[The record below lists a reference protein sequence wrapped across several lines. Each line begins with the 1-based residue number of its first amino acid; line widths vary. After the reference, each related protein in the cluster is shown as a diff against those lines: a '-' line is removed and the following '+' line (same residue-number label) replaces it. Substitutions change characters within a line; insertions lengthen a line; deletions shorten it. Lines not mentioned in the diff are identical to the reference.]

1 MSTDITPEPAVGSAT
16 TSDILERLARH
27 ILVPVVVIDDAADAD
42 ALGAA
47 LVDGGLPVAEVTF
60 RTPAAA
66 DAIRV
71 LRDRG
76 DVLVGAGTV
85 LTPAQVDQAV
95 AAGASYV
102 VSPGTSRAV
111 VERCLERGVLPLP
124 GAVTATEVQ
133 AALELGLST
142 VKFFPAA
149 TSGGPAAI
157 AALAAPFG
165 DVRFVPTGGI
175 GPGNLDQYLALSCV
189 AAVGGSWMVP
199 ACCRP
204 RARRPGDPD
213 PGRRRRRPRR
223 GPAYPLIPTKDEP
236 MTDLLL
242 RPASECAYDAVAL
255 GEVMLRL
262 DPGEG
267 RIRTARQFRAS
278 EGGGEYNVARGLR
291 RAFGLRAAIVTA
303 LADNEV
309 GRLVE
314 DCILTGGLDTSFI
327 RWSAVRRRR
336 TGVAQRSELHRA
348 WLRRARRGRRLRPRA
363 HGGLPA
369 RTRRHRLGAP
379 VR

>member
-1 MSTDITPEPAVGSAT
+1 MSTDNTPGPAVGSVA
-16 TSDILERLARH
+16 TSDVLERLARH
-27 ILVPVVVIDDAADAD
+27 VLVPVVVIDDAADAD

-85 LTPAQVDQAV
+85 ASPAQVDQAV

-165 DVRFVPTGGI
+165 GVRFVPTGGI
-175 GPGNLDQYLALSCV
+175 GPGNLDQYLALACV
-189 AAVGGSWMVP
+189 TAIGGSWMVP
-199 ACCRP
+199 RAAV
-204 RARRPGDPD
+204 RARAGEEIRTLV
-213 PGRRRRRPRR
+213 
-223 GPAYPLIPTKDEP
+223 A
-236 MTDLLL
+236 
-242 RPASECAYDAVAL
+242 DAVAL
-255 GEVMLRL
+255 AASLR
-262 DPGEG
+262 
-267 RIRTARQFRAS
+267 T
-278 EGGGEYNVARGLR
+278 
-291 RAFGLRAAIVTA
+291 
-303 LADNEV
+303 
-309 GRLVE
+309 
-314 DCILTGGLDTSFI
+314 
-327 RWSAVRRRR
+327 
-336 TGVAQRSELHRA
+336 H
-348 WLRRARRGRRLRPRA
+348 
-363 HGGLPA
+363 
-369 RTRRHRLGAP
+369 
-379 VR
+379 